1 MDASKGAVL
10 TANSVIGTTEAKLE
24 SVPKFKKAVVVGV
37 AIAASVVS
45 S

>member
-1 MDASKGAVL
+1 MDTSKGAVL

-24 SVPKFKKAVVVGV
+24 SVPKFNKAVDVGA
-37 AIAASVVS
+37 AIAASVAS